1 MSRSS
6 LASLSIVAMT
16 AVLALG
22 LVPAARADLITT
34 VTKFNGTIT
43 DVGVIRGPGQTGGV
57 EYRIKGLFE
66 YPGPID
72 LTLSTLTI
80 TQFFV
85 ENDSAPGAG
94 DGAGELM
101 RQSQGFGDPS
111 TDPALAPITIP
122 LRKGEEDEAKYETV
136 RFRPQIVSKFKTKDG
151 TTVEFDIRLD
161 RGMMRERPQRC
172 ALESDGRRRTPITIS
187 FTLNDAAA
195 APITVLFTRPWE
207 CPQEGRYHLRAR
219 D

>member
-1 MSRSS
+1 MSR
-6 LASLSIVAMT
+6 LPVASLSIAAIA
-16 AVLALG
+16 AVFALG
-22 LVPAARADLITT
+22 SVPAARADMITAI
-34 VTKFNGTIT
+34 TKFNGTIT

-57 EYRIKGLFE
+57 EYRIRGVFE

-72 LTLSTLTI
+72 LTNSTLTI
-80 TQFFV
+80 QQFFV
-85 ENDSAPGAG
+85 EPDSAQGAN

-101 RQSQGFGDPS
+101 RQSQGFGGPESDPL
-111 TDPALAPITIP
+111 LAPIAIP

-136 RFRPQIVSKFKTKDG
+136 RFRPQIVAKIKTKG
-151 TTVEFDIRLD
+151 TLVEFDIRGD

-172 ALESDGRRRTPITIS
+172 TRESDNRTRTPITIS
-187 FTLNDAAA
+187 FTIGDAADT
-195 APITVLFTRPWE
+195 PITVLFTRAWE